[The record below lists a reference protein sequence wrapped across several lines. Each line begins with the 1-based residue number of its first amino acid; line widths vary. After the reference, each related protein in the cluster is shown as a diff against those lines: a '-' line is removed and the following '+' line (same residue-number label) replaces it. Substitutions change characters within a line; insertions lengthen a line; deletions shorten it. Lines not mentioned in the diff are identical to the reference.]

1 MIEIIAILIL
11 VNFMQII
18 LRKTCNEFE
27 TELTSHTIGG
37 DGNLEEEKIL
47 KIIFEAREEDLAR
60 LDEEDEIFM
69 QKMNLIEIKNII
81 IYKIS

>member
-1 MIEIIAILIL
+1 
-11 VNFMQII
+11 MQII

-47 KIIFEAREEDLAR
+47 KIIFEAREEDL
-60 LDEEDEIFM
+60 LS
-69 QKMNLIEIKNII
+69 
-81 IYKIS
+81 IYQEKDFAKKEYNS

>member
-47 KIIFEAREEDLAR
+47 KIIFEAREEDL
-60 LDEEDEIFM
+60 LS
-69 QKMNLIEIKNII
+69 
-81 IYKIS
+81 IYQEKDFAKKEYNS